1 MNTEKILQLI
11 RPYVVESQMTYA
23 DFERVFGFLSKREQY
38 PITDVLHDELKIF
51 LVDEL
56 VTDETT
62 SDEADET
69 ILKQKSEILASN
81 RILIELIQR
90 GDEQAK
96 QDLFVKNSGL
106 VHKFANHYYAGA
118 SCKLELDD
126 LVQEGYLGML
136 KAAEK
141 FDFSKNTQFSTY
153 ATWWIKQA
161 IARAIMD
168 TGLTVRLPVHLVE
181 QILKA
186 TRLDRD
192 FQMQGYGVRER
203 LELIA
208 EAMTTDVERVTELF
222 RLRNVYMNMTSLD
235 IPVNEDNDA
244 LLGDFIEDRDAQ
256 AVDDA
261 ASFILLREQLD
272 EVLST
277 LTAREK
283 SVLTLRFGLADGKD
297 RTLEE
302 VGKYFNVT
310 RERIRQIEAKALRKL
325 RHPARSKKLKDFLD

>member
-1 MNTEKILQLI
+1 MNINYISQVI
-11 RPYVVESQMTYA
+11 RPYVVERQMTYA
-23 DFERVFGFLSKREQY
+23 DFDRVFGFLELREQY
-38 PITDVLHDELKIF
+38 PIVDIIRDELKIDF
-51 LVDEL
+51 VDEIL
-56 VTDETT
+56 TEPPT
-62 SDEADET
+62 SDGTDST
-69 ILKQKSEILASN
+69 IVKRANEIRASN

-90 GDEQAK
+90 GDEQAR
-96 QDLFVKNSGL
+96 QDLCTKNSGL
-106 VHKFANHYYAGA
+106 VYKFASSYHRRFP
-118 SCKLELDD
+118 CKLELED

-136 KAAEK
+136 QAAEK

-161 IARAIMD
+161 ITRAIMD
-168 TGLTVRLPVHLVE
+168 TGLTVRLPVNLVE

-208 EAMTTDVERVTELF
+208 EAMTANVDHVTELF

-235 IPVNEDNDA
+235 VPVGEDGDA
-244 LLGDFIEDRDAQ
+244 LLGDFIEDEDAQ

-261 ASFILLREQLD
+261 ASFILLKEQLD

-277 LTAREK
+277 LTSRERE
-283 SVLTLRFGLADGKD
+283 VLTLRFGLADGKD
-297 RTLEE
+297 RTLEQ
-302 VGKYFNVT
+302 VGKYFNFT
-310 RERIRQIEAKALRKL
+310 RERARQIEAKALRKL
-325 RHPARSKKLKDFLD
+325 RHPARAKKLKDFLD

>member
-23 DFERVFGFLSKREQY
+23 DFDRVFGFLPLREQY
-38 PITDVLHDELKIF
+38 PIVDALRDELKIF

-56 VTDETT
+56 VTDATPA
-62 SDEADET
+62 DEADET

-106 VHKFANHYYAGA
+106 VHKFAQRYLNRFP
-118 SCKLELDD
+118 CKLELED

-141 FDFSKNTQFSTY
+141 FDFGKNTQFSTY

-161 IARAIMD
+161 ITRAIDD
-168 TGLTVRLPVHLVE
+168 TGLTVRLPVNLVE

-208 EAMTTDVERVTELF
+208 EAMTANVDHVTELF

-235 IPVNEDNDA
+235 VPVGEDGDA
-244 LLGDFIEDRDAQ
+244 LLGDFIEDEDAE

-261 ASFILLREQLD
+261 ASFILLKEQLD

-277 LTAREK
+277 LTARERE
-283 SVLTLRFGLADGKD
+283 VLTLRFGLADGKD

-302 VGKYFNVT
+302 VGKYFNFT
-310 RERIRQIEAKALRKL
+310 RERARQIEAKALRKL